1 MKSPSTRG
9 LGFMARI
16 DPGCTR
22 GMLIWQKEAH
32 LAIHGGDGS
41 TLRASA
47 PSCGRQGRR
56 TSSVGLQRPPFVLD
70 RPMRGRSD
78 PRRTRTIL
86 HHTFETNSSTN
97 GPERARWHPRVLGPR
112 TVWTAVFSGKER
124 SSTGVASCDVGTD
137 TCLFPG
143 PKGKPASNAPLRR
156 DETSPSRTELSCV
169 PPSPARVPPFRPART
184 CLLSCVLIGP
194 FENRGRRTAVRKASN
209 RPPAVPLPAFSP
221 KRTSQRTACWTS
233 CFLIGPIRGIA
244 RVGCRGF
251 VPPSHRYLSRPI
263 DIFHR
268 YLCPPPLPPRPADVV
283 PPPLRSPLGRQSLR
297 LDATRRGRVVVNGCF
312 LVSIGQKSWRVC
324 EEARTFASALRARDP
339 SLARPVDVARKSTW
353 RGVERGATCRMPE
366 TRRMTRGA

>member
-86 HHTFETNSSTN
+86 HHTFETNSPTN

-209 RPPAVPLPAFSP
+209 RPPAVPLAPSPPSVRHNVRLAGRPAFSLVRSGASHVSGAEGSFP
-221 KRTSQRTACWTS
+221 LLIDTFLARSTSFIDTFALLLFLRDPRTLCPLLSAPRWVDNRSVWTRPVEEGLS
-233 CFLIGPIRGIA
+233 SMAASWYRSARNRGASAKKHA
-244 RVGCRGF
+244 R
-251 VPPSHRYLSRPI
+251 SRP
-263 DIFHR
+263 
-268 YLCPPPLPPRPADVV
+268 LCAHVIL
-283 PPPLRSPLGRQSLR
+283 L
-297 LDATRRGRVVVNGCF
+297 
-312 LVSIGQKSWRVC
+312 
-324 EEARTFASALRARDP
+324 
-339 SLARPVDVARKSTW
+339 
-353 RGVERGATCRMPE
+353 
-366 TRRMTRGA
+366 